1 MNYQYFG
8 LFLDEPTRN
17 KLMQV
22 IIGNPIICNLV
33 FQRGS
38 TIYLDH
44 CTLLHKNQHE
54 EKMANDLQYRIDG
67 NFRLI
72 VNKIGISEKAI
83 AFGVELGDQYLPC
96 ANAMTINENMVG
108 RPSRIRYVKEFGNLD
123 LKVVNEYLDDALQ
136 VPEARQDLLDFI
148 DSLTI
153 STIDILKTIVN
164 EVNIHG
170 IEGLRRAKSFFNVV
184 TNEYDY
190 SCVKGYAYAY
200 EISADKSK
208 FSIEEF
214 SKAVERFNN
223 PIPKPIVDDEDN
235 CTVEER
241 KALNEYYEYRRHNFH
256 SLSYFYV
263 SSDIKFANLSVG
275 DDFYGEEIIAIDKKL
290 GIVVTKE
297 NNEVNYY
304 WVKDPNSKP
313 SLYRRGT
320 YNSLVL

>member
-96 ANAMTINENMVG
+96 ANAKPHITICTINKGKPVDSNG
-108 RPSRIRYVKEFGNLD
+108 IATWISIPEFSIYCH
-123 LKVVNEYLDDALQ
+123 LKVV
-136 VPEARQDLLDFI
+136 
-148 DSLTI
+148 
-153 STIDILKTIVN
+153 
-164 EVNIHG
+164 
-170 IEGLRRAKSFFNVV
+170 
-184 TNEYDY
+184 
-190 SCVKGYAYAY
+190 
-200 EISADKSK
+200 
-208 FSIEEF
+208 
-214 SKAVERFNN
+214 
-223 PIPKPIVDDEDN
+223 
-235 CTVEER
+235 
-241 KALNEYYEYRRHNFH
+241 
-256 SLSYFYV
+256 
-263 SSDIKFANLSVG
+263 
-275 DDFYGEEIIAIDKKL
+275 
-290 GIVVTKE
+290 
-297 NNEVNYY
+297 
-304 WVKDPNSKP
+304 
-313 SLYRRGT
+313 
-320 YNSLVL
+320 

>member
-96 ANAMTINENMVG
+96 ANAKPHITICTINKGKLVDSNG
-108 RPSRIRYVKEFGNLD
+108 IATWIPIPEFSIYCH
-123 LKVVNEYLDDALQ
+123 LKVV
-136 VPEARQDLLDFI
+136 
-148 DSLTI
+148 
-153 STIDILKTIVN
+153 
-164 EVNIHG
+164 
-170 IEGLRRAKSFFNVV
+170 
-184 TNEYDY
+184 
-190 SCVKGYAYAY
+190 
-200 EISADKSK
+200 
-208 FSIEEF
+208 
-214 SKAVERFNN
+214 
-223 PIPKPIVDDEDN
+223 
-235 CTVEER
+235 
-241 KALNEYYEYRRHNFH
+241 
-256 SLSYFYV
+256 
-263 SSDIKFANLSVG
+263 
-275 DDFYGEEIIAIDKKL
+275 
-290 GIVVTKE
+290 
-297 NNEVNYY
+297 
-304 WVKDPNSKP
+304 
-313 SLYRRGT
+313 
-320 YNSLVL
+320 

>member
-96 ANAMTINENMVG
+96 ANAKPHITICTINKGKPVDSNSIATWI
-108 RPSRIRYVKEFGNLD
+108 PIPEFSIYCS
-123 LKVVNEYLDDALQ
+123 LKVV
-136 VPEARQDLLDFI
+136 
-148 DSLTI
+148 
-153 STIDILKTIVN
+153 
-164 EVNIHG
+164 
-170 IEGLRRAKSFFNVV
+170 
-184 TNEYDY
+184 
-190 SCVKGYAYAY
+190 
-200 EISADKSK
+200 
-208 FSIEEF
+208 
-214 SKAVERFNN
+214 
-223 PIPKPIVDDEDN
+223 
-235 CTVEER
+235 
-241 KALNEYYEYRRHNFH
+241 
-256 SLSYFYV
+256 
-263 SSDIKFANLSVG
+263 
-275 DDFYGEEIIAIDKKL
+275 
-290 GIVVTKE
+290 
-297 NNEVNYY
+297 
-304 WVKDPNSKP
+304 
-313 SLYRRGT
+313 
-320 YNSLVL
+320 